1 MCSMDTT
8 SARLRK
14 STSGEMIREADAS
27 DARAIAEVHVQS
39 WRESYRGLVPDEA
52 LASLS
57 VDANAAG
64 WEGHFQ
70 EMTPP
75 ECCFVSVDGDGVT
88 GFIHAGPAHSDDLGP
103 HGEVYAIYL
112 LDRVKGQGIGRALMY
127 EAVCRLRAA
136 GFRSVCLWFLKD
148 NPAGGFYQ
156 RFGGRVVAEK
166 PYSRPGFTLPS
177 LGCVWDDIE
186 ELATSL
192 EKAAPGRSPAAM
204 PGQKL

>member
-1 MCSMDTT
+1 
-8 SARLRK
+8 
-14 STSGEMIREADAS
+14 MIREAEPS

-52 LASLS
+52 LAALS
-57 VDANAAG
+57 VDSCAAS

-70 EMTPP
+70 GMTAP
-75 ECCFVSVDGDGVT
+75 ECCFVCYDDEGLS
-88 GFIHAGPAHSDDLGP
+88 GFIYAGPARSEDLGP

-112 LDRVKGQGIGRALMY
+112 LDRVKGRGIGRALMY
-127 EAVCRLRAA
+127 EAVSRLRAA

-148 NPAGGFYQ
+148 NPARGFYQ

-177 LGCVWDDIE
+177 LGYVWEDIE
-186 ELATSL
+186 ELASRL
-192 EKAAPGRSPAAM
+192 GSKEP
-204 PGQKL
+204 